1 MQQMETIFLEWNC
14 LKIICIELKKYVGWD
29 THNLGPICQKVRADR
44 GRTRRE
50 QLTTQNSEAEKENII
65 IKIDHHRPR
74 VQPT

>member
-1 MQQMETIFLEWNC
+1 M
-14 LKIICIELKKYVGWD
+14 GGD